1 MLCYSDFQGAQNLN
15 PNFVLTRTKTLMMG
29 DDYCDFYY
37 RDTRKDKDLS
47 HPRESEFEE
56 LG

>member
-37 RDTRKDKDLS
+37 HDTRKDKDLS